1 MGKNGGSGTH
11 ENSSFHIVLNRS
23 VRLRMTA
30 NEHVLFVGS
39 DLLFPTVVGIMVSRA
54 FSVVAR
60 AHIDMVDRSTS
71 NLLSQM

>member
-1 MGKNGGSGTH
+1 MGCCLKALPNLCLETVGWRVGKNGGSGTH

-39 DLLFPTVVGIMVSRA
+39 VLLFPTVGGIMVPGLSR
-54 FSVVAR
+54 
-60 AHIDMVDRSTS
+60 
-71 NLLSQM
+71 L

>member
-39 DLLFPTVVGIMVSRA
+39 VLLFPTVGGIMVPGLSR
-54 FSVVAR
+54 
-60 AHIDMVDRSTS
+60 
-71 NLLSQM
+71 L